1 MVDTKPL
8 ATVTSNYESSI
19 ARVPTNYKTGVQ
31 GAQNV
36 IAKGVAAEELY
47 AAKTQEAI
55 ASKRR
60 ATNLAKVTDAEWK
73 AAASDKGARRIGE
86 GMTKSLP
93 KFNKGISEV
102 LGVIQGVE
110 IAPRTA
116 DPMANVD
123 GRVKPIVSAL
133 AAMKK

>member
-8 ATVTSNYESSI
+8 AIVTKNYEGSI
-19 ARVPTNYKTGVQ
+19 ARVPTAYKTGVN
-31 GAQNV
+31 AATNV
-36 IAKGVAAEELY
+36 IAKGVAAEDLY
-47 AAKTQEAI
+47 ATKVQEAI

-60 ATNLAKVTDAEWK
+60 ATELAKVTDAEWK

-93 KFNKGISEV
+93 KFNKGIAEV
-102 LGVIQGVE
+102 LSTINGVE

-123 GRVKPIVSAL
+123 GRVKPIVAAL